1 MKIKFIALTKKGYN
15 SVVRLFATF
24 FGEIMDIKID
34 SRSSVSSRTTTQ
46 KALRINLDEKKYG
59 TIVEIGAGQE
69 VARHFFIAGAA
80 AGTIAKTMSAY
91 DMKFSDA
98 IYGVQEDGRYV
109 SKGRVKAMMEQEFDL
124 VVDRVGDIRSKASRY
139 FTYATTVSA
148 KSFNRKNECH
158 AWCGIRVQMYP
169 GAKPSNITVH
179 VRMFDDN
186 AEAQQQALG
195 VLGVNLIYAAF
206 YYFENPKQIIDS
218 LTDGMKANRIEID
231 SIDFEGPY
239 FEDTDNRIKNIHLI
253 RSWKTR
259 AIMFKPDG
267 SVAVPAE
274 MLYKKNIL
282 TIRGSFRPVT
292 NLNVDMIE
300 QGQNTFSS
308 LPDVDRSN
316 TVAIAEI
323 SLNDAH
329 GNDAKVPES
338 DIVARVQLLN
348 SLGYNV
354 MVSDY
359 TRYFSLRA
367 YFRQFTQL
375 QIGIVMGMVNVKQIF
390 DESFYRGVEG
400 GILEGFG
407 KLFPDNTRIF
417 IYPETDE
424 DGQVTEFT
432 DVKVPDHLRFLY
444 RHLLENG
451 FLHGIECSDPSLFTI
466 YSRKILKQLS
476 SGQDGWQKDLPEG
489 VAAEIIKHKF
499 FGYRG

>member
-1 MKIKFIALTKKGYN
+1 
-15 SVVRLFATF
+15 
-24 FGEIMDIKID
+24 
-34 SRSSVSSRTTTQ
+34 
-46 KALRINLDEKKYG
+46 
-59 TIVEIGAGQE
+59 
-69 VARHFFIAGAA
+69 
-80 AGTIAKTMSAY
+80 
-91 DMKFSDA
+91 
-98 IYGVQEDGRYV
+98 
-109 SKGRVKAMMEQEFDL
+109 
-124 VVDRVGDIRSKASRY
+124 
-139 FTYATTVSA
+139 
-148 KSFNRKNECH
+148 
-158 AWCGIRVQMYP
+158 MYP

-179 VRMFDDN
+179 VRMLDDN

-195 VLGVNLIYAAF
+195 VLGVNLIYAA
-206 YYFENPKQIIDS
+206 YHYFENPKQIIDS

-231 SIDFEGPY
+231 SVEFEGPY
-239 FEDTDNRIKNIHLI
+239 FEDIDNRTKNVHLI

-259 AIMFKPDG
+259 AVMFRPDG

-292 NLNVDMIE
+292 KLNVDMIE
-300 QGQNTFSS
+300 QGQKSFSALS
-308 LPDVDRSN
+308 GVDESN
-316 TVAIAEI
+316 TIAIAEI

-338 DIVARVQLLN
+338 DIVARVRLLN

-390 DESFYRGVEG
+390 DENFYRGVEG

-407 KLFPDNTRIF
+407 KLFPDNTRLF
-417 IYPETDE
+417 VYPEMNE
-424 DGQVTEFT
+424 EGKVSEFT
-432 DVKVPDHLRFLY
+432 DVKVPENLRFLY

-451 FLHGIECSDPSLFTI
+451 FLHGIECSDPALFNI
-466 YSRKILKQLS
+466 YSRKILKQLG
-476 SGQDGWQKDLPEG
+476 SGQDGWQENLPDG
-489 VAAEIIKHKF
+489 VPEEIIENKF

>member
-1 MKIKFIALTKKGYN
+1 
-15 SVVRLFATF
+15 
-24 FGEIMDIKID
+24 MDKQ
-34 SRSSVSSRTTTQ
+34 VSSRATNA

-69 VARHFFIAGAA
+69 VARQFFIAGAA

-98 IYGVQEDGRYV
+98 IYGVQEDRRYV
-109 SKGRVKAMMEQEFDL
+109 SRSRVRAMMEQEFDL
-124 VVDRVGDIRSKASRY
+124 VVQRIAEVRPRSSR
-139 FTYATTVSA
+139 FFAYAATVAA
-148 KSFNRKNECH
+148 KSFKSNNECH
-158 AWCGIRVQMYP
+158 AWCGVRIQMYP
-169 GAKPSNITVH
+169 GAEPSDIIVH

-195 VLGVNLIYAAF
+195 IVGVNLIYAAY
-206 YYFENPKQIIDS
+206 YYFEDPRKVIDS
-218 LTDGMKANRIEID
+218 LTDNMKPNRIEID
-231 SIDFEGPY
+231 SVEFHGPY
-239 FEDTDNRIKNIHLI
+239 FDDLDNRAKNIHLI

-274 MLYKKNIL
+274 MLYKKNVI

-292 NLNVDMIE
+292 NLNEDMIE
-300 QGQNTFSS
+300 QGKKAFLDQQGVTES
-308 LPDVDRSN
+308 D

-323 SLNDAH
+323 SINDAY
-329 GNDAKVPES
+329 GNDAKFPE
-338 DIVARVQLLN
+338 DDLIARVQLLN

-367 YFRQFTQL
+367 YFRQYTKKH
-375 QIGIVMGMVNVKQIF
+375 IGIVVGMVNVKQIF

-407 KLFPDNTRIF
+407 KLFPDNTKLF
-417 IYPETDE
+417 VYPERAE
-424 DGQVTEFT
+424 DGQPTTFTE
-432 DVKVPDHLRFLY
+432 VKVPEHLRFLY

-451 FLHGIECSDPSLFTI
+451 FVAGIECSDANLFNI
-466 YSRKILKQLS
+466 YSREVLKQIPTENTE
-476 SGQDGWQKDLPEG
+476 WQAVVPEKA
-489 VAAEIIKHKF
+489 VKEIIDKKM